1 MVCVDM
7 LTVVLQVIGVML
19 MLVVMFLA
27 GLTGWLARQRLRER
41 KKARRLNRLRRQ
53 WPLRTRKL

>member
-1 MVCVDM
+1 M

-19 MLVVMFLA
+19 VLVVMFLA
-27 GLTGWLARQRLRER
+27 GSIGWLARQRLRER
-41 KKARRLNRLRRQ
+41 KKVKRLNRLRRQ

>member
-1 MVCVDM
+1 M

-19 MLVVMFLA
+19 VLIVMFLA

-41 KKARRLNRLRRQ
+41 KKARQLNRIRRQ